1 MTSWK
6 YLTKSPFHNRS
17 ERFGKFFCLIFLH
30 LVTSCCIKFL
40 LFSQTKTLQT
50 YSNLFDLKTPK
61 FI

>member
-1 MTSWK
+1 MQVFQIWKTSET
-6 YLTKSPFHNRS
+6 TKFL
-17 ERFGKFFCLIFLH
+17 CLIFLH

-50 YSNLFDLKTPK
+50 HYNLFDLKTPN